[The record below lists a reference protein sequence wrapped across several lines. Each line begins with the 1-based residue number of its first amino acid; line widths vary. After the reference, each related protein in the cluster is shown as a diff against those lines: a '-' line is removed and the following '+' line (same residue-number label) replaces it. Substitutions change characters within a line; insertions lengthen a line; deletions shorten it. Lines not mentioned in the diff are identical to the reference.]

1 IRRGPAAGRLGRR
14 AGKARDR
21 GRARHPPRRRARGAA
36 CVWRGRRALLSS
48 PPTVQERRKPR
59 TPDPG
64 RASKSSRPPPLLQG
78 LHPMTGLLCY
88 CRAGFEPELAAELTA
103 RAGEAGFA
111 GYARTD
117 RGSGFVVFACD
128 QADALSRAL
137 PWRGLVF
144 ARQKL
149 RVLAQLRGLDPKDRI
164 GPMLAALGAGAAGD
178 GEAGQDARA
187 NQVRARPYGSLFVE
201 HPDSDTGKPLA
212 GLARAFGNALR
223 PALRKAGLL
232 AARDDA

>member
-64 RASKSSRPPPLLQG
+64 RASKSSRPPPLLPG

-103 RAGEAGFA
+103 RAAGAGFA
-111 GYARTD
+111 GHARTD
-117 RGSGFVVFACD
+117 RGSGLVVFACD
-128 QADALSRAL
+128 DADALSRAL

-149 RVLAQLRGLDPKDRI
+149 RILAELRGLDPKDRI

-178 GEAGQDARA
+178 AGVAGPYPPYGARAAGQGPPPD
-187 NQVRARPYGSLFVE
+187 QVRGTLHGSLFVE
-201 HPDSDTGKPLA
+201 HPD
-212 GLARAFGNALR
+212 
-223 PALRKAGLL
+223 
-232 AARDDA
+232 